1 MHENG
6 ISMWFRF
13 PIAPVE
19 QQRPRAVHRGKG
31 IRLYDP
37 AKVKAY
43 KVQLH
48 DLASREYHG
57 SPFKDAIKVELTFY
71 RSIQKSVSNAEYERR
86 LKNETLPTVKPDT
99 DNFIKSTLDALT
111 GVLWTDDNIITD
123 IIARK
128 RYSDD
133 PHVFIK
139 ITPMTEG
146 GGGA

>member
-13 PIAPVE
+13 PIEPVE

-43 KVQLH
+43 KTQLH
-48 DLASREYHG
+48 NLASSEYHG

-71 RSIQKSVSNAEYERR
+71 RKIQKSVSKLEYERR
-86 LKNETLPTVKPDT
+86 LKNTVLPTVKPDT
-99 DNFIKSTLDALT
+99 EILS
-111 GVLWTDDNIITD
+111 
-123 IIARK
+123 
-128 RYSDD
+128 SQ
-133 PHVFIK
+133 H
-139 ITPMTEG
+139 
-146 GGGA
+146 

>member
-13 PIAPVE
+13 AVEPVE

-71 RSIQKSVSNAEYERR
+71 RRIQKSISNAEYERR

-99 DNFIKSTLDALT
+99 EL
-111 GVLWTDDNIITD
+111 
-123 IIARK
+123 
-128 RYSDD
+128 Y
-133 PHVFIK
+133 
-139 ITPMTEG
+139 
-146 GGGA
+146 

>member
-1 MHENG
+1 MNDNG

-48 DLASREYHG
+48 DLASCEYHG
-57 SPFKDAIKVELTFY
+57 SPVELTFY
-71 RSIQKSVSNAEYERR
+71 RRIQKSISNAEYERR

-111 GVLWTDDNIITD
+111 GVLWADDNIITD
-123 IIARK
+123 IVARK

-133 PHVFIK
+133 PHVFVK
-139 ITPMTEG
+139 ITPMRR
-146 GGGA
+146 

>member
-13 PIAPVE
+13 AIEPVE
-19 QQRPRAVHRGKG
+19 QQRSRAVHRGKS

-37 AKVKAY
+37 AKVKVY
-43 KVQLH
+43 KTQLH

-71 RSIQKSVSNAEYERR
+71 RRIQKSVSNAEYERR
-86 LKNETLPTVKPDT
+86 LKNEVLPTVKPDT

-111 GVLWTDDNIITD
+111 GVLWADDNIITD
-123 IIARK
+123 VVARK

-133 PHVFIK
+133 PHVFVK
-139 ITPMTEG
+139 ITPMRR
-146 GGGA
+146 

>member
-1 MHENG
+1 MRENG

-13 PIAPVE
+13 AIEPVE

-37 AKVKAY
+37 VKVKAY

-71 RSIQKSVSNAEYERR
+71 RRIQKSISNVEYERR
-86 LKNETLPTVKPDT
+86 LKNETLPTVK
-99 DNFIKSTLDALT
+99 NFIKSTLDALT

-123 IIARK
+123 IVARK

-133 PHVFIK
+133 PHVFVK
-139 ITPMTEG
+139 ITLMAEG
-146 GGGA
+146 GGCS

>member
-13 PIAPVE
+13 AIEPVE
-19 QQRPRAVHRGKG
+19 QQRPRAVHHGKG

-71 RSIQKSVSNAEYERR
+71 RRIQKSVSNAEYERR
-86 LKNETLPTVKPDT
+86 LKNEVLPTVKPDT

-111 GVLWTDDNIITD
+111 GVLWADDNIITD
-123 IIARK
+123 IVARK

-133 PHVFIK
+133 PHIFVK
-139 ITPMTEG
+139 ITPMRR
-146 GGGA
+146 